1 MNTQF
6 TPVER
11 EGQRVLFTSQLA
23 EAYGTDTKVISKNFA
38 RNKER
43 YREGV
48 HYYVLDGEAKRE
60 FLNHRQIDDG
70 SKNATRLYLWTERGA
85 LLHAKSINTDRAWA
99 VYEQLVETYFRVRE
113 IQNNLY
119 PPKSSSLG
127 EVTSW
132 AKLQDRI
139 LIAERASPQKRAIAF
154 VRVAKQFG
162 IDVIP
167 DFIEPLD
174 WKSRQLALEA
184 ASPVLPINPTTNAT
198 T

>member
-1 MNTQF
+1 MSSQF

-11 EGQRVLFTSQLA
+11 EGQRVLLTSQLA
-23 EAYGTDTKVISKNFA
+23 EAYGTSERRISENFNANKA
-38 RNKER
+38 RYQQKK
-43 YREGV
+43 
-48 HYYVLDGEAKRE
+48 HFFVLEGEALRE
-60 FLNHRQIDDG
+60 FRTNTEIPYQ
-70 SKNATRLYLWTERGA
+70 SKHTTRLYLWTERGA
-85 LLHAKSINTDRAWA
+85 LLHAKSLNTDRAWA

-167 DFIEPLD
+167 DFI
-174 WKSRQLALEA
+174 KSPA
-184 ASPVLPINPTTNAT
+184 P
-198 T
+198 